1 MASLA
6 VRHGDIVWMS
16 QHTRVT
22 GMEMEARNENQNQS
36 IAATGLLVSTVRLK
50 YQQMGHTASCGNGSD
65 ESKWFARDEKPE
77 VELPTPAGVGALP
90 RPGHF

>member
-1 MASLA
+1 MDVTAHTSD
-6 VRHGDIVWMS
+6 RDGDGGS
-16 QHTRVT
+16 
-22 GMEMEARNENQNQS
+22 GNENQNQS

-77 VELPTPAGVGALP
+77 VELPVPAGVGALP